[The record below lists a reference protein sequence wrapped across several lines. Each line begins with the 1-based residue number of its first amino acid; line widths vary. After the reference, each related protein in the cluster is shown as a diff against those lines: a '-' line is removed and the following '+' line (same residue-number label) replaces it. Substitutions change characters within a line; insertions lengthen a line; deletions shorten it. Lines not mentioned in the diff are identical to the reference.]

1 MFLLTRTVHFFSIV
15 LFILRCLINFSSG
28 EVVSDEP
35 GGATFFDRLFPM
47 IVAVGMPNDFRVNLI
62 EEETMGK
69 KIAVLVRDRQGE
81 ALRMSVGITLMDD
94 TIDVYVLDKKV
105 ESNDDNDLNIET
117 IKDMGMKLAT
127 NTKENDGMDFIS
139 TEELAQKLLE
149 YDHIVPF

>member
-1 MFLLTRTVHFFSIV
+1 
-15 LFILRCLINFSSG
+15 
-28 EVVSDEP
+28 
-35 GGATFFDRLFPM
+35 
-47 IVAVGMPNDFRVNLI
+47 
-62 EEETMGK
+62 MGK